1 MPGVQERVELA
12 GAVEGILCFF
22 ADEHV
27 ARLRRGKK
35 GWLDREAEVDT
46 SESRGQRGR
55 RSVWCT
61 CYVASSPPQSFVRE
75 QSPLM
80 YCGARILSQVH
91 LHIKNQGPVEGDG
104 AVEELR

>member
-46 SESRGQRGR
+46 SESRGQRGSALCGALVMWLR
-55 RSVWCT
+55 
-61 CYVASSPPQSFVRE
+61 PHH
-75 QSPLM
+75 SPLSENSLPL
-80 YCGARILSQVH
+80 CTV
-91 LHIKNQGPVEGDG
+91 GPGFC
-104 AVEELR
+104 LKSTCI